1 MKAVQI
7 QAYGDQ
13 AVVRDARAP
22 TIGPREVSVRV
33 AGYAANPL
41 DLKIGSGVM
50 RDYFPVEFPYTL
62 GTDLSGTVVAVGDD
76 VTGWSAGDRVVAR
89 LDPSRGGA
97 AAEYAVVPA
106 DQLVRAPSTVS
117 LHLAAGIVTA
127 AATAWQAL
135 TQVANIRSGQ
145 TVLVHGGAGGVGS
158 FAVQFAR
165 DLGAQ
170 VITTASGAGV
180 DIAQK
185 LGAHQVIDYTETDF
199 TTVAAD
205 VDVVLDTIGG
215 VNEVRSLDVLR
226 SGGILVA
233 TPVPPDAERATS
245 RGVRAEFVFHS
256 SDATRLA
263 TVVEKI
269 DSGTHIL
276 LDRVLPLGEAPAA
289 LDYLADGKAKG
300 KVVLVADS
308 VV

>member
-13 AVVRDARAP
+13 AVVRDVPAP

-33 AGYAANPL
+33 AGYAVNPL

-50 RDYFPVEFPYTL
+50 HDYFPVEFPYTL

-97 AAEYAVVPA
+97 AAECAVVPA

-117 LHLAAGIVTA
+117 LHHAAGIVTA
-127 AATAWQAL
+127 ATTAWQAL
-135 TQVANIRSGQ
+135 TQVADVQPGQ

-170 VITTASGAGV
+170 VITTASGPGV
-180 DIAQK
+180 DTAHK

-199 TTVAAD
+199 TTVAAG

-233 TPVPPDAERATS
+233 TPVPPDAERAAAL
-245 RGVRAEFVFHS
+245 GVRAEFVFHS

-263 TVVEKI
+263 TVAEKI

-276 LDRVLPLGEAPAA
+276 VDRILPLGEAPAA
-289 LDYLADGKAKG
+289 LSYLAEGKAKG